1 VLVANL
7 VPFVCLHSRRICLV
21 KFDPIRKGVD
31 NLSTPSY
38 CKTEVSSVYGRAFV
52 IFLSQLAA
60 SLDLLSSRRC
70 SFLPEM
76 PVLAR
81 SMHSQIFAC
90 EWIVSPCQN
99 CQSDMVLNL
108 FIQVFSCKGFGSSSG
123 QTILSVL
130 CDWLSLYAD
139 PPFLHRSGKCPSF
152 YLQNLSPTCLRR
164 CSFPAVCISVMFG
177 GECLIYLHVFL
188 LKQLS

>member
-1 VLVANL
+1 
-7 VPFVCLHSRRICLV
+7 
-21 KFDPIRKGVD
+21 
-31 NLSTPSY
+31 
-38 CKTEVSSVYGRAFV
+38 
-52 IFLSQLAA
+52 
-60 SLDLLSSRRC
+60 LLSSRRC

-164 CSFPAVCISVMFG
+164 CCFPAVCIFG
-177 GECLIYLHVFL
+177 DVRR
-188 LKQLS
+188 